1 MPNGGKFCLREFMV
15 LSLDLHVTVFFLPQ
29 LIPSIRDLKEDHKD
43 IREIPLISPRRP
55 RTGPTCCPFTGL
67 FPVSLW
73 TTSFGRV
80 ETSFK
85 TLVYQI
91 PNF

>member
-1 MPNGGKFCLREFMV
+1 MPNGGKFCLRRFMV

-29 LIPSIRDLKEDHKD
+29 LIPSIRDLKEDRK
-43 IREIPLISPRRP
+43 EIPLLSPRKP

-91 PNF
+91 HNF